1 MIMIEA
7 RDMRKG
13 NRLVS
18 ILITLVFITGMV
30 APVPECYVTRLVCPA
45 RANNACH
52 GLADNTADGLSQYVS
67 CCQITRDHL
76 PTESPSSCPDLGR
89 KVKSYVPDLVSVEVP
104 ITPVALPALHFQAP
118 LLVDTPYIVRY
129 DALRHVR
136 PDPIPILLKK
146 QSLLI

>member
-1 MIMIEA
+1 MH
-7 RDMRKG
+7 KG

-30 APVPECYVTRLVCPA
+30 APVPECYVTGLVCPA
-45 RANNACH
+45 RANNTCH
-52 GLADNTADGLSQYVS
+52 GLSENAAGRLSRQVS

-76 PTESPSSCPDLGR
+76 PTESPSSCPDLGK
-89 KVKSYVPDLVSVEVP
+89 KVKPYVPDLVSVEVP
-104 ITPVALPALHFQAP
+104 ATPVALPAFHFQT
-118 LLVDTPYIVRY
+118 LLVAHTPYIVKY